1 MLQSVPKDPQP
12 ERVIIPVSRD
22 LLDRVEEFRWAF
34 RAPSRAEAMRALL
47 EQGLANRDASA
58 KRIEREPRK

>member
-1 MLQSVPKDPQP
+1 MLQSVPRDPQP

-34 RAPSRAEAMRALL
+34 RAPSRAEAMRALMEFAL
-47 EQGLANRDASA
+47 EHKDEAA
-58 KRIEREPRK
+58 KRIERDAK